1 MFSGKK
7 VLVSGASRGIG
18 LAIAKSFLNNG
29 AFVMLNDLDQL
40 QLEKTWAGL
49 GDLQE
54 RASVYAADISSKVQ
68 VNSMMSSFINKFNRI
83 DILVN
88 NAGIYPNALVLEMS
102 EEDWDQ
108 VINVNLKGTFLT
120 CQAAAREMIKTS
132 SNNARIINI
141 SSGSYRVARIGSAH
155 YCASKAGV
163 VMLTKT
169 LALELA
175 PYGITVNSVAPG
187 LVQPDEGNNQLTQEY
202 CDEFTKSIPVGR
214 IGYPEDIANAV
225 KILALPEAEYITGEV
240 VVVDGGL
247 SAGRF
252 SLRRNNE

>member
-1 MFSGKK
+1 MFSGKN
-7 VLVSGASRGIG
+7 VLVTGASRGIG
-18 LAIAKSFLNNG
+18 LAIAKNFLNNG
-29 AFVMLNDLDQL
+29 ACVMLNDLHQA
-40 QLEKTWAGL
+40 QLEKTWDGL

-54 RASVYAADISSKVQ
+54 RAAIYAADVASKVQ
-68 VNSMMSSFINKFNRI
+68 VSSMMSSFIERFNSL

-88 NAGIYPNALVLEMS
+88 NAGIYPNSLVLEMS
-102 EEDWDQ
+102 EEEWDE
-108 VINVNLKGTFLT
+108 VIDVNLKGTFLM
-120 CQAAAREMIKTS
+120 CQAAAKEMIRTS
-132 SNNARIINI
+132 AKNARIINI

-225 KILALPEAEYITGEV
+225 KILALPESEYITGEV

-252 SLRRNNE
+252 SLRRSNE